1 VVIVCFWYA
10 FQEVGRR
17 LFLMEGAVEYLNDA
31 NWPWIMV
38 KVEPCSVAGMPK
50 RSVLFAIKLARL
62 AQGDEHT
69 YVI

>member
-1 VVIVCFWYA
+1 
-10 FQEVGRR
+10 
-17 LFLMEGAVEYLNDA
+17 MEGAVEYLNDA
-31 NWPWIMV
+31 NWPWIVV

>member
-1 VVIVCFWYA
+1 
-10 FQEVGRR
+10 
-17 LFLMEGAVEYLNDA
+17 MEYLNDA

-62 AQGDEHT
+62 AQGDEHKH
-69 YVI
+69 VI